1 MRQMFEH
8 ASIRVS
14 NMEKSIEF
22 YTKLLG
28 LKIVK
33 RMEIAQT
40 NAELVFLQDP
50 EARGATLEL
59 TFYRD
64 QKKFFQADYEE
75 RLFDHLAFT
84 VDRMEQTL
92 EAMRKQNVTVTDEP
106 YRLTPTGSLLAFVED
121 PDGTLLELIEKPKE
135 QPRKKR

>member
-1 MRQMFEH
+1 MFEH

-28 LKIVK
+28 LKVVK

-50 EARGATLEL
+50 EAKGATLEL

-84 VDRMEQTL
+84 VDSMEQTL
-92 EAMRKQNVTVTDEP
+92 KEMRKQNVTVTDEP
-106 YRLTPTGSLLAFVED
+106 YRLNPAGSLLAFVED
-121 PDGTLLELIEKPKE
+121 PDGTLLELIERPKE
-135 QPRKKR
+135 HSRKKR